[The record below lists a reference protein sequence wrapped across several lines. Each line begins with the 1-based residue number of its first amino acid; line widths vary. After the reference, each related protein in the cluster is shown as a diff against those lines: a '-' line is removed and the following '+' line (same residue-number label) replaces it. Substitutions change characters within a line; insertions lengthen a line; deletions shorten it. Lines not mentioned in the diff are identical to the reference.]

1 MGMKKPSSVEQMSL
15 SVILETKDRLI
26 PANIKNPKQLS
37 MRSATIG
44 PTMVA
49 MLMPAFSD
57 EAFLAATTLVEL
69 SVVMVIMF
77 VEGGEVGLE
86 VGVPPDPETVFV
98 DTVVIWD
105 RELSI

>member
-37 MRSATIG
+37 MRRATIG
-44 PTMVA
+44 PTMEA

-57 EAFLAATTLVEL
+57 AAFWAATRLVEL
-69 SVVMVIMF
+69 SVVMDILF
-77 VEGGEVGLE
+77 VEVGGVRLE

>member
-1 MGMKKPSSVEQMSL
+1 MGMKKPSSLEQMSL

-57 EAFLAATTLVEL
+57 AAFWAATTLVEL

-86 VGVPPDPETVFV
+86 VGVTPDPVPVFM
-98 DTVVIWD
+98 DAVVIWD
-105 RELSI
+105 